1 MAKKTAGNAVID
13 EIVRRPYT
21 VEVVY
26 GETAEDGVLAQI
38 AEWPG
43 CMTAGDTRTE
53 ALARIEDAM
62 RDWAEAR
69 LADGSDVPG
78 PMADYRGS
86 ILLRLAKTLHRD
98 AAKRAQRE
106 GVSLNQWIATTIA
119 RAVDAGEDRAAAMTT
134 KFRSPAPASEEA
146 ERRAWKAVRV
156 ASTRRRSGRR

>member
-1 MAKKTAGNAVID
+1 MAKKTAGKAVID

-26 GETAEDGVLAQI
+26 GETDDEGVLAQI

-69 LADGSDVPG
+69 LAEGSEVPG

-106 GVSLNQWIATTIA
+106 GVSLNQWIATTVA
-119 RAVDAGEDRAAAMTT
+119 RAVDAREDRPAAMTT
-134 KFRSPAPASEEA
+134 QLRTPAPASEEA
-146 ERRAWKAVRV
+146 ERRAWKTVRV